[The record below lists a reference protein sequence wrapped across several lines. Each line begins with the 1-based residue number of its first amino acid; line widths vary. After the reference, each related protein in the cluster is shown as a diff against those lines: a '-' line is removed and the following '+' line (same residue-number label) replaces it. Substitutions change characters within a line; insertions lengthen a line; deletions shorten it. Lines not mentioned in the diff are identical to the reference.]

1 MNTETYGFAELN
13 LLMIRRGKRLKI
25 TRYLKICTATGLGI
39 MIVIELCA
47 FGMGK
52 NYVY

>member
-1 MNTETYGFAELN
+1 M
-13 LLMIRRGKRLKI
+13 
-25 TRYLKICTATGLGI
+25 ATGLGI

-52 NYVY
+52 NYVYQNRQLEENGKK